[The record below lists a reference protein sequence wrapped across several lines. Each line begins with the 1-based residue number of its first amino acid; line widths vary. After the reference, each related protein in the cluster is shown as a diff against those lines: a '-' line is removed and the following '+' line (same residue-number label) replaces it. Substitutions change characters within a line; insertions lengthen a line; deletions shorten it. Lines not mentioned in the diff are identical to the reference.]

1 MGNLLKMERYQ
12 LSHNFFYWCGII
24 GIFLMGFLTADT
36 YVSEVMG
43 PSGGKAASLADIFNG
58 MVYDSTFLLI
68 IISGILSLILGQE
81 FSHRTI
87 DLEIS
92 AGHSR
97 KAIFASKVIAYL
109 AAFHIMALI
118 YPLAGCIREFFRFG
132 IDDGGVIFY
141 NVVKAVVYS
150 CLLNSAVFLIA
161 ILVCCCLRSSVK
173 AVAVTVVVTF
183 VLSLYLG
190 YGMMLELPVDFLPI
204 YQIRMAVSTDAFFQL
219 TAVLNG
225 VIWGSLLIV
234 PAWIKFHQCDL
245 Q

>member
-97 KAIFASKVIAYL
+97 KAIF
-109 AAFHIMALI
+109 I

-132 IDDGGVIFY
+132 MDDARVIFY

-150 CLLNSAVFLIA
+150 CLLNSVVFLIA